1 MISPLELLFI
11 LALIFLLI
19 LLFRPQRIIKLAR
32 SLGEL
37 RREMKRGEEEAERRE

>member
-11 LALIFLLI
+11 LGLVFLLI
-19 LLFRPQRIIKLAR
+19 IFFSPQRIVKLAR

-37 RREMKRGEEEAERRE
+37 RREMKRGEKEEQEE

>member
-19 LLFRPQRIIKLAR
+19 LLFSPQRIIKLAR